1 MMKVN
6 GCEDT
11 ELQVEGHVQGLQL
24 KRLDDGSK
32 QKPADAAGS
41 TKAWNII
48 ALRVVA
54 IVLSIAGLVVMDT
67 DEQLGRTPLYIPY
80 LNSDMNIPKK
90 AYYSLF
96 TSFKYLV
103 WANAVAAVVAL
114 VQLIIVVAISRQ
126 SKAGGWITLLV
137 DQAVAYVLL
146 AAAAASTEVAYVA
159 KHGINY
165 IGWNEQCSNYHRF
178 CMRVGISLV
187 LTYMATLMFAI
198 LTLMSAHRLFSL
210 QSTKG

>member
-6 GCEDT
+6 GYEDK

-32 QKPADAAGS
+32 QKPAAAAGS

-96 TSFKYLV
+96 TSFK
-103 WANAVAAVVAL
+103 
-114 VQLIIVVAISRQ
+114 
-126 SKAGGWITLLV
+126 
-137 DQAVAYVLL
+137 
-146 AAAAASTEVAYVA
+146 
-159 KHGINY
+159 
-165 IGWNEQCSNYHRF
+165 
-178 CMRVGISLV
+178 
-187 LTYMATLMFAI
+187 
-198 LTLMSAHRLFSL
+198 
-210 QSTKG
+210 

>member
-1 MMKVN
+1 LNESFLVFPLYLWRVFFLVLFNSCLLDSFLLQELASFLKSIDQRSPPTGHTYRTAREEEEPPSRHGCVRMMKVN

-96 TSFKYLV
+96 TSFK
-103 WANAVAAVVAL
+103 
-114 VQLIIVVAISRQ
+114 
-126 SKAGGWITLLV
+126 
-137 DQAVAYVLL
+137 
-146 AAAAASTEVAYVA
+146 
-159 KHGINY
+159 
-165 IGWNEQCSNYHRF
+165 
-178 CMRVGISLV
+178 
-187 LTYMATLMFAI
+187 
-198 LTLMSAHRLFSL
+198 
-210 QSTKG
+210 

>member
-1 MMKVN
+1 MREEEEEPRHGCVRMMKVN
-6 GCEDT
+6 GYEDT

-32 QKPADAAGS
+32 QKPAVAAGS

-96 TSFKYLV
+96 TSFK
-103 WANAVAAVVAL
+103 
-114 VQLIIVVAISRQ
+114 
-126 SKAGGWITLLV
+126 
-137 DQAVAYVLL
+137 
-146 AAAAASTEVAYVA
+146 
-159 KHGINY
+159 
-165 IGWNEQCSNYHRF
+165 
-178 CMRVGISLV
+178 
-187 LTYMATLMFAI
+187 
-198 LTLMSAHRLFSL
+198 
-210 QSTKG
+210 

>member
-1 MMKVN
+1 MSPRLFPSLQELASFLTSIDQCSPPTGHIYRTAREEEEEEGEPRHGCVRMMKVN
-6 GCEDT
+6 GYEDT

-32 QKPADAAGS
+32 QKPVAAAGS

-96 TSFKYLV
+96 TSFK
-103 WANAVAAVVAL
+103 
-114 VQLIIVVAISRQ
+114 
-126 SKAGGWITLLV
+126 
-137 DQAVAYVLL
+137 
-146 AAAAASTEVAYVA
+146 
-159 KHGINY
+159 
-165 IGWNEQCSNYHRF
+165 
-178 CMRVGISLV
+178 
-187 LTYMATLMFAI
+187 
-198 LTLMSAHRLFSL
+198 
-210 QSTKG
+210 

>member
-1 MMKVN
+1 MKVN
-6 GCEDT
+6 GYEDT
-11 ELQVEGHVQGLQL
+11 ELQVQGHVQELQL

-32 QKPADAAGS
+32 QKPAAAAGS

-96 TSFKYLV
+96 TSFK
-103 WANAVAAVVAL
+103 WAL
-114 VQLIIVVAISRQ
+114 FLTHPSSRRMSQMHQSQTLSLLI
-126 SKAGGWITLLV
+126 
-137 DQAVAYVLL
+137 
-146 AAAAASTEVAYVA
+146 
-159 KHGINY
+159 
-165 IGWNEQCSNYHRF
+165 
-178 CMRVGISLV
+178 
-187 LTYMATLMFAI
+187 
-198 LTLMSAHRLFSL
+198 
-210 QSTKG
+210 